1 MEKLWGLGPVIA
13 RDPDFA
19 TVNLPWNGIFLTAE
33 GKPVDAF
40 GLPVQTLPRPV
51 PATQKPDPCRLP
63 LAPAARR
70 PLRRVHRDSLSGEA
84 LRSVVCGHCNHV
96 WGHTGIKP
104 TAQQTRAATRG
115 APG

>member
-40 GLPVQTLPRPV
+40 GLPVPTLPRPV

-70 PLRRVHRDSLSGEA
+70 PLRRVTAIRLAAKPCGLSSA
-84 LRSVVCGHCNHV
+84 
-96 WGHTGIKP
+96 GI
-104 TAQQTRAATRG
+104 ATMSG
-115 APG
+115 AIPASSPRPNRPEPLPEVPPG